1 MTAVPATYALPGP
14 PAAAAPTVDEPALGA
29 LAELVG
35 DGDVVVLSG
44 AGLSTDSGI
53 PDYRGATGSL
63 RRHTPMTYQTFL
75 RDPRGRH
82 RYWARSFV
90 GWPRIAA
97 ARPNGGHR
105 AVADLQRAGL
115 LSGVITQNVDGLH
128 QAAGAA
134 GVLELHGGLDRTVC
148 LACGD
153 LADRWELDA
162 RLRAANPAFGP
173 DAEEVNPD
181 GDAELPDEVLDGF
194 VMVDCRACGRGPLKP
209 DVVFFGETVPR
220 DRVDRCFA
228 MVEDAAALL
237 VLGSSLTVMSGY
249 RFVLRAEKLGIPV
262 GLVNLG
268 PTRGDAKVAVRVDA
282 PLGTVLPE
290 LARRAAP
297 RPA

>member
-1 MTAVPATYALPGP
+1 VAIAGDDGRVTALPTVVEP
-14 PAAAAPTVDEPALGA
+14 PAVDPAAVDDLAAL
-29 LAELVG
+29 VD

-90 GWPRIAA
+90 GWRQIRA
-97 ARPNGGHR
+97 ARPNAGHR
-105 AVADLQRAGL
+105 AVADLQAAGL
-115 LSGVITQNVDGLH
+115 VTGVITQNVDGLH
-128 QAAGAA
+128 QAAGARD
-134 GVLELHGGLDRTVC
+134 VLELHGGLDRTIC

-153 LADRWELDA
+153 VASRAALDE
-162 RLRAANPAFGP
+162 RLQAANPHFGP
-173 DAEEVNPD
+173 RADEVNPD

-194 VMVDCRACGRGPLKP
+194 VMVDCLACGRGPLKP

-220 DRVDRCFA
+220 DRVGACFA
-228 MVEDAAALL
+228 MVEDAGALL

-268 PTRGDAKVAVRVDA
+268 PTRGDAKVDVRVDA
-282 PLGTVLPE
+282 PLGAVLPH
-290 LARRAAP
+290 LARRLAA
-297 RPA
+297 

>member
-1 MTAVPATYALPGP
+1 VTAVPTAVEP
-14 PAAAAPTVDEPALGA
+14 PAVDQAALDA
-29 LAELVG
+29 LARLVG

-53 PDYRGATGSL
+53 PDYRGASGAL

-90 GWPRIAA
+90 GWRQIRA
-97 ARPNGGHR
+97 ARPNAGHR
-105 AVADLQRAGL
+105 AVADLQDAGL
-115 LSGVITQNVDGLH
+115 VTAVITQNVDGLH
-128 QAAGAA
+128 QAAGARD
-134 GVLELHGGLDRTVC
+134 VVELHGGLDRTIC

-153 LADRWELDA
+153 VADRGELDR
-162 RLRAANPAFGP
+162 RLRVVNPDFGP
-173 DAEEVNPD
+173 HVDEVNPD
-181 GDAELPDEVLDGF
+181 GDVELPEDLLDGF
-194 VMVDCRACGRGPLKP
+194 VMVDCLACGGGPLKP

-220 DRVDRCFA
+220 DRVDDCFA
-228 MVEDAAALL
+228 RVEQAGALL

-268 PTRGDAKVAVRVDA
+268 VTRGDAKVDVRLDA
-282 PLGTVLPE
+282 PLGTVLPQLVRR
-290 LARRAAP
+290 LAA
-297 RPA
+297 

>member
-1 MTAVPATYALPGP
+1 VTAVPAVVEPTAL
-14 PAAAAPTVDEPALGA
+14 DA
-29 LAELVG
+29 LAALVD

-75 RDPRGRH
+75 RDPAGRH

-90 GWPRIAA
+90 GWQQIDA
-97 ARPNGGHR
+97 ARPNVGHR
-105 AVADLQRAGL
+105 AVAELQVAGL
-115 LSGVITQNVDGLH
+115 VTGVITQNVDGLH
-128 QAAGAA
+128 QAAGARD
-134 GVLELHGGLDRTVC
+134 VLELHGGLDRTIC

-153 LADRWELDA
+153 VAGRATLDE
-162 RLRAANPAFGP
+162 RLRAANPHFGP
-173 DAEEVNPD
+173 HVDEVNPD

-194 VMVDCRACGRGPLKP
+194 VMVDCLACGRGPLKP

-220 DRVDRCFA
+220 DRVDACFA
-228 MVEDAAALL
+228 LVEDAGALL

-268 PTRGDAKVAVRVDA
+268 PTRGDAKVDVRVDA
-282 PLGTVLPE
+282 PLGTVLPD
-290 LARRAAP
+290 LARRLAA
-297 RPA
+297 